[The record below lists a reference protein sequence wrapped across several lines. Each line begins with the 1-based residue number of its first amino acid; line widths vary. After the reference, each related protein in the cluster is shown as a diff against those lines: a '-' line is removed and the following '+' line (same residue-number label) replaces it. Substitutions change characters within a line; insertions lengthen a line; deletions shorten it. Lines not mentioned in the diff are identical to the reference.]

1 MSARKE
7 EPVRPVPG
15 REAEGVPENPP
26 AFSGF
31 PVQSSQRI
39 YDSHW
44 CGLRRDIVTLPSGA
58 AQEYH
63 VFEVPDAVAVVPVR
77 RDGRIVLVGQYR
89 YPHGKTH
96 WEVPAG
102 RIAAGESPAEAA
114 QREVREETGYRAT
127 RLIPLPGF
135 YPTNGIS
142 AHYAHLFVGIDCDE
156 VGVPMLD
163 ASEHL
168 IVRAFAR
175 DEIEQLLDSARIEDG
190 FSAIALMYYL
200 RSLYR

>member
-1 MSARKE
+1 MSAHKE
-7 EPVRPVPG
+7 EPARPVPG
-15 REAEGVPENPP
+15 DDPRAVPDNPP
-26 AFSGF
+26 AFAGF

-39 YDSHW
+39 YDSPW
-44 CGLRRDIVTLPSGA
+44 CGLRRDMVLLPNGQE
-58 AQEYH
+58 QEYH
-63 VFEVPDAVAVVPVR
+63 VFEVADAVAVVPVT

-114 QREVREETGYRAT
+114 TREVREETGYRAT
-127 RLIPLPGF
+127 RLVPLPGF

-142 AHYAHLFVGIDCDE
+142 AHYAHLFVGVDCDE
-156 VGVPMLD
+156 VGAPMLD

-168 IVRAFAR
+168 IVRAFDVHAVER
-175 DEIEQLLDSARIEDG
+175 ILDHGRFEDG

-200 RSLYR
+200 RRDDS

>member
-1 MSARKE
+1 MD
-7 EPVRPVPG
+7 G
-15 REAEGVPENPP
+15 RERDEVPENPP

-44 CGLRRDIVTLPSGA
+44 CGLRRDIVTLPNGA

-63 VFEVPDAVAVVPVR
+63 VFEVPDAVAVVPVT

-102 RIAAGESPAEAA
+102 RIADGESPAAAALREAL
-114 QREVREETGYRAT
+114 EETGHRAA
-127 RLIPLPGF
+127 RLVPLPGF

-142 AHYAHLFVGIDCDE
+142 AHYAHLFVGIDCEE
-156 VGVPMLD
+156 VGALNLD

-168 IVRAFAR
+168 TVRTF
-175 DEIEQLLDSARIEDG
+175 DTQDVQLMLDQGRFEDG
-190 FSAIALMYYL
+190 FSAIALMYYF
-200 RSLYR
+200 RSLARRS

>member
-1 MSARKE
+1 MNGSE
-7 EPVRPVPG
+7 G
-15 REAEGVPENPP
+15 DGVPENPP
-26 AFSGF
+26 AYTGF

-44 CGLRRDIVTLPSGA
+44 CGLRRDIVILPSGA

-63 VFEVPDAVAVVPVR
+63 VFEVPDAVAVVPVT

-102 RIAAGESPAEAA
+102 RISTGETPLAAAA
-114 QREVREETGYRAT
+114 REVREETGYRAA
-127 RLIPLPGF
+127 RMDPLPGF

-142 AHYAHLFVGIDCDE
+142 AHFAHLFVGIDCEE
-156 VGVPMLD
+156 VGELMLD
-163 ASEHL
+163 DSEHL
-168 IVRAFAR
+168 IVRAFDVR
-175 DEIEQLLDSARIEDG
+175 DVERMLDHGRFEDG

-200 RSLYR
+200 RTATARPTG

>member
-1 MSARKE
+1 MN
-7 EPVRPVPG
+7 G
-15 REAEGVPENPP
+15 RERDGVPENPP
-26 AFSGF
+26 AYTGF

-44 CGLRRDIVTLPSGA
+44 CGLRRDIVTLPNGA

-63 VFEVPDAVAVVPVR
+63 VFEVPDAVAVVPVT

-102 RIAAGESPAEAA
+102 RIADGESPADAALREA
-114 QREVREETGYRAT
+114 REETGHRVT
-127 RLIPLPGF
+127 RLVPLPGF

-156 VGVPMLD
+156 VSAPNLD

-168 IVRAFAR
+168 TVRTFDVPDVER
-175 DEIEQLLDSARIEDG
+175 MLDHGRFEDG
-190 FSAIALMYYL
+190 FSAIALMYYF
-200 RSLYR
+200 RSLARRS